1 MAKQTLR
8 RPKDTGKAIPRYNE
22 RIMMALN
29 ANRITALRMLDRAAR
44 HWRKLNPKT
53 RRLVIGLAAG
63 IALPIFSAFA
73 AGAMETH
80 LDVRVPS
87 MTFLCSVIVA
97 AIWLGRRAA
106 LLTALGAFL
115 IYNFYLSEPRNTI
128 AFAGFE
134 DVFTL
139 LIFVGTALLLG
150 GLAGHLHDER
160 ERAREQARVFSI
172 LFDVSRDM
180 ATCGSKRGALETLVH
195 GVRRIAASEAAVF
208 HAKPGA
214 APQGGDA
221 PAAVQETARRMLSA
235 AGPDSREAAGWRLQ
249 VLRTGGKAIAVLA
262 WSPPARAGGGV
273 HEIAVR
279 LLIDLTLSAVER
291 IQSLDRQIEIDA
303 LAATDKLRTALMS
316 SISHDFRTPLSTIL
330 TSASS
335 LQAYGDQF
343 SPGTRADLLASIQEE
358 AERLNRFV
366 SNILNMTRLDAGV
379 VAPREEWIDPIEIV
393 ENVEA
398 RVSKRLGGRSIEIVT
413 PAAVPAIRVDPLLLE
428 QALLNA
434 VENALIHTPSRCAIR
449 IGADYSEQSLRLWV
463 EDDGPGVSGRELP
476 LIFDKFHRLT
486 GAQGAQGAGLG
497 LAICK
502 GFVEAMHGRVRAV
515 SPVRQ
520 GQGLRVECVFPL
532 QAALAGA

>member
-1 MAKQTLR
+1 MV
-8 RPKDTGKAIPRYNE
+8 
-22 RIMMALN
+22 MS
-29 ANRITALRMLDRAAR
+29 ANHIIARRMLDRATR

-53 RRLVIGLAAG
+53 RRLIIGLAAG
-63 IALPIFSAFA
+63 IVLPIFSAFA

-80 LDVRVPS
+80 LDVRAPS

-106 LLTALGAFL
+106 LLTALFAFF
-115 IYNFYLSEPRNTI
+115 IYNFYLTEPRNTI

-160 ERAREQARVFSI
+160 ERAREQARVFSG

-180 ATCGSKRGALETLVH
+180 AACVSKQGAIETLVH
-195 GVRRIAASEAAVF
+195 GVRRIAVREVAVF
-208 HAKPGA
+208 QAKPGVA
-214 APQGGDA
+214 LWGEDA
-221 PAAVQETARRMLSA
+221 PPTVQEAARRMLSA
-235 AGPDSREAAGWRLQ
+235 AGPDSREEAGWRLQ
-249 VLRTGGKAIAVLA
+249 VLRTGGKGIAVLA
-262 WSPPARAGGGV
+262 WRPPPRESGGV

-291 IQSLDRQIEIDA
+291 IQSLDHQIEIDT

-379 VAPREEWIDPIEIV
+379 VAPREEWIDPLEIV

-398 RVSKRLGGRSIEIVT
+398 RVRRRLGGRSVEIVT
-413 PAAVPAIRVDPLLLE
+413 PAAAPAIRVDPLLLE

-434 VENALIHTPSRCAIR
+434 VDNALVHTPSRCAIR
-449 IGADYSEQSLRLWV
+449 IGADYGKQNLRLWV
-463 EDDGPGVSGRELP
+463 EDDGPGVSGPELP
-476 LIFDKFHRLT
+476 RIFDKFHRLT
-486 GAQGAQGAGLG
+486 VGQGAQGAGLG
-497 LAICK
+497 LAISK
-502 GFVEAMHGRVRAV
+502 GFIEAMHGRVRAV

-520 GQGLRVECVFPL
+520 GRGLRIEFVFPL